1 MEKVFFEYDDVKV
14 TNTIFINGA
23 NTYAMAGVTSIKLR
37 EKKPS
42 MGDVLAFVVISL
54 ALMGFVDKEPVA
66 LFPAIGSA
74 VFAFFLYRKKKT
86 LYAIILSTS
95 GGESE
100 GLLSNQLEYT
110 KQVVDALNQAIIFR
124 E

>member
-14 TNTIFINGA
+14 TNTRFINGA

-74 VFAFFLYRKKKT
+74 VLAFFLYRKKKT

>member
-14 TNTIFINGA
+14 TNTRFINGA

-74 VFAFFLYRKKKT
+74 VLAFFLYRKKKT

-100 GLLSNQLEYT
+100 GLLSNQIEYT
-110 KQVVDALNQAIIFR
+110 KQLVDALNQAIIFR